1 MIYGY
6 ARVSGTDQDLTLQI
20 EELKS
25 VGCSKVYSEKFT
37 GTTTDRPEFKKLLRR
52 LKKGDMLVV
61 TKLDRFAR
69 TASDGIAL
77 IDKLTEKGVR
87 VNVLNLG
94 LLDNSTAGRL
104 LRNIML
110 AFAEFER
117 DMIVERLAEGKAR
130 ARLRKGYREGRPKQ
144 RITKRHREIVALLEI
159 HTYSEVT
166 AMTGFSKSTLYR
178 WKKKLEKGSNNG
190 RLAKVHP

>member
-52 LKKGDMLVV
+52 LRSGDMLVV

-69 TASDGIAL
+69 TASEGMAL
-77 IDKLTEKGVR
+77 IDKLTGKGVR
-87 VNVLNLG
+87 VNVLNIG

-110 AFAEFER
+110 SFAEFER

-130 ARLRKGYREGRPKQ
+130 ARLRKGYKEGRPRQ
-144 RITKRHREIVALLEI
+144 RMTKRHREVVALLS
-159 HTYSEVT
+159 TKSYREVT
-166 AMTGFSKSTLYR
+166 AATGVSKSTLYR
-178 WKKKLEKGSNNG
+178 WKKRING
-190 RLAKVHP
+190 

>member
-6 ARVSGTDQDLTLQI
+6 ARVSGSDQDFTGQI
-20 EELKS
+20 SELEKY
-25 VGCSKVYSEKFT
+25 GCQKIYSEKFT

-52 LKKGDMLVV
+52 LKSGDVLIV

-69 TASDGIAL
+69 TASNGIAL
-77 IDKLTEKGVR
+77 IDKLTAKGVR
-87 VNVLNLG
+87 VNVLNIG
-94 LLDNSTAGRL
+94 MLDNSTAGKL

-130 ARLRKGYREGRPKQ
+130 AKMRKGYREGRPKQ
-144 RITKRHREIVALLEI
+144 RLTKRHREVVALLEE
-159 HTYSEVT
+159 HSYSEVV
-166 AMTGFSKSTLYR
+166 AITGVSKSTIYR
-178 WKKKLEKGSNNG
+178 WKKKIEGN
-190 RLAKVHP
+190 